1 MVASDQHFH
10 SHYYQLLDFWCLMTI
25 MAGTGGHCHF
35 HATSLCWDGDGNRH
49 GVCDVGLLV
58 WWAYHC
64 QQSCQEVPPTVSTSK
79 YYVFDDNGW
88 LMPPLLLVLL
98 VLLSSM
104 HSHSWHHFSF
114 SLLFDGNHG
123 WVVIGDTFKH
133 AHLLCLVLSSSLRW
147 WWHIRSF

>member
-1 MVASDQHFH
+1 MQPLFVEMEMAIVMGLVVLVCWSGGHI
-10 SHYYQLLDFWCLMTI
+10 LPTI
-25 MAGTGGHCHF
+25 MPPA
-35 HATSLCWDGDGNRH
+35 
-49 GVCDVGLLV
+49 
-58 WWAYHC
+58 
-64 QQSCQEVPPTVSTSK
+64 QEVPPTVSTSK

-88 LMPPLLLVLL
+88 LMPPLLLVLLVLL

-133 AHLLCLVLSSSLRW
+133 ARLLCLVLSSSLR
-147 WWHIRSF
+147 